1 MKQVD
6 DKWWREG
13 GQAWDSDTSPHNARS
28 GAINQGASAKQKL
41 ASALTNWWLA
51 ALLQRDGQ

>member
-41 ASALTNWWLA
+41 ASALTN
-51 ALLQRDGQ
+51 